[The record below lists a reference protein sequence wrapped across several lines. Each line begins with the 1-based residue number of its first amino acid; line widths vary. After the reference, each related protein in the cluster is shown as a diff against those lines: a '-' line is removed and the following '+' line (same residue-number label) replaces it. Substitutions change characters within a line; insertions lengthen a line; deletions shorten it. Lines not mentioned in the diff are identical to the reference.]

1 MNGPRRHSWVS
12 SLARP
17 FAAALAAFVG
27 AAGASWIAWRAS
39 RLRRHARPL
48 TDSERARHAAHLS
61 QALLE
66 SVRVARVPTVRL
78 GRLAAIAASLF
89 PRVLA
94 RPVGIALADL
104 VVLGAGADHP
114 ADHDAD
120 PRAVL
125 FHELVHVAQFRIL
138 GVPGF
143 CHAYIRGWALAR
155 CCYADIPLERDAYEL
170 QAWFLAGRAFAAEA
184 EVARRIASRR

>member
-1 MNGPRRHSWVS
+1 MIGR
-12 SLARP
+12 
-17 FAAALAAFVG
+17 AAAW
-27 AAGASWIAWRAS
+27 AAGAAAWAVGPAWIAWRARS
-39 RLRRHARPL
+39 LHARARPL
-48 TDSERARHAAHLS
+48 TAPERARHAAHFSPAMLVR
-61 QALLE
+61 
-66 SVRVARVPTVRL
+66 VRVAGVRVIHL
-78 GRLAAIAASLF
+78 GPLAQAAARLF
-89 PRVLA
+89 PLVVT
-94 RPVGIALADL
+94 RPVGLALADL
-104 VVLGAGADHP
+104 VVLGDVAGPNPGHGADHP

-170 QAWFLAGRAFAAEA
+170 QAWFLAGRAFDAEA